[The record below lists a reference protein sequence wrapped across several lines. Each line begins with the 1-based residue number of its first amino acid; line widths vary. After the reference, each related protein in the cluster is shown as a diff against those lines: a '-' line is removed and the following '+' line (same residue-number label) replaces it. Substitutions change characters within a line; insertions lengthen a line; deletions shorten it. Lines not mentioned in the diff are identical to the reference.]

1 MNPTKRFV
9 LRRGGYVEQPPDLE
23 YRPTSTTLA
32 QAVER
37 ELDAKA
43 WAAGAVHGDFELTVD
58 GEKTVDTLERESIET
73 LAALGHPAPFGQGEH
88 TVYDESVRRCTQI
101 EGGRVQASGAGW
113 RGACDAIRAALAT
126 EMGLAGCDIEI
137 EVHKLLLYDV
147 SGHFDS
153 HADTEKSEGM
163 IASAVVVAE
172 SDHAGGA
179 LVMAHREAEAR
190 LIDGQAPRGYVQ
202 WAVWY
207 ADVAHRVEP
216 VRSGHRVAL
225 ALNVRLGASRPLE
238 ARPIRDRRLDESL
251 WTRTFEDH
259 HTMWARRAG
268 LRGTGARQYA
278 RKLVWL
284 LGHRYTE
291 PGLKAELLKGADRQ
305 LAALLGAGRG
315 SERALLGWIEIRTV
329 GDARTVQGWCWSDD
343 DSGWDGGGTARESL
357 ERQEEEEDRAGL
369 DLHREDEYQ
378 DDDYR
383 MRRVDPPAN
392 LPVLEMGPASRRDI
406 WVEGLRSLDGERADY
421 GRIAVETCE
430 LAPAEAVK
438 GLETC
443 GARVYEATG
452 NEGATL
458 ELQYRHAAL
467 VVWQPN
473 ESALDMLADCGGR
486 TALAGEFATVRRL
499 NRNDC
504 AYATS
509 LSDVAER
516 WSRAMAADGGHPAP
530 EAHRTLL
537 AALREGE
544 EKTYAHEIATIDL
557 DEAGARIVARELRAT
572 VGRER
577 TDRREMLHQF
587 VDGPARRRYERTHE
601 PQWRG
606 GGAQAPAHR
615 RRRTRDRRADVQLR
629 GSRGG
634 RGADGVAEARRAP
647 QNVRIGGVNARMTR
661 DYPGDGLPVESEDE
675 RT

>member
-1 MNPTKRFV
+1 MDPTERFV
-9 LRRGGYVEQPPDLE
+9 VRRGGYVERPPDLE
-23 YRPTSTTLA
+23 YRPTGTTLA

-58 GEKTVDTLERESIET
+58 GEETVDTLEWKSIET
-73 LAALGHPAPFGQGEH
+73 LAALGRPAPFGRGER

-101 EGGRVQASGAGW
+101 EGGRVRAGGAGW

-137 EVHKLLLYDV
+137 EVHKLLHYDV

-153 HADTEKSEGM
+153 HSDTEKSEGM

-190 LIDGQAPRGYVQ
+190 LIDGRAPQGYVQ

-207 ADVAHRVEP
+207 ADVAHKVEP

-225 ALNVRLGASRPLE
+225 ALNIRLGASRPLE
-238 ARPIRDRRLDESL
+238 ARPIRDRRLDDSL
-251 WTRTFEDH
+251 WTRTYEDH
-259 HTMWARRAG
+259 HTLWARRAG
-268 LRGTGARQYA
+268 LYGTGARQYA

-329 GDARTVQGWCWSDD
+329 GDARTVQGWDWSDD
-343 DSGWDGGGTARESL
+343 EFGWGGGGSAQESL
-357 ERQEEEEDRAGL
+357 QRQEEEEDRAGL
-369 DLHREDEYQ
+369 ELGREDEY
-378 DDDYR
+378 R
-383 MRRVDPPAN
+383 GGGWGMRRIDPPAD
-392 LPVLEMGPASRRDI
+392 LPVLEMGPARRRDI
-406 WVEGLRSLDGERADY
+406 WVEGLRSLDGGRADY
-421 GRIAVETCE
+421 GRIAVEACE

-438 GLETC
+438 GLDTC

-452 NEGATL
+452 NEGAIL

-486 TALAGEFATVRRL
+486 TALAGELATVRRL
-499 NRNDC
+499 NRNRY
-504 AYATS
+504 AYTTN
-509 LSDVAER
+509 LSDVAAR
-516 WSRAMAADGGHPAP
+516 WSRAMAADGGGPAP

-537 AALREGE
+537 AALREDE

-557 DEAGARIVARELRAT
+557 DEAGARIVARELRAA

-577 TDRREMLHQF
+577 TDRSETLRQF
-587 VDGPARRRYERTHE
+587 VDGPGRRRDEHTNRSGEAAVLEHLLTDDAGLAIAERMCDCEGREAVEERMAKLKREEHGRTYD
-601 PQWRG
+601 
-606 GGAQAPAHR
+606 R
-615 RRRTRDRRADVQLR
+615 RR
-629 GSRGG
+629 
-634 RGADGVAEARRAP
+634 
-647 QNVRIGGVNARMTR
+647 NARMTR
-661 DYPGDGLPVESEDE
+661 DYPGDGLPVESEDGE
-675 RT
+675 

>member
-1 MNPTKRFV
+1 MYPTRRFV
-9 LRRGGYVEQPPDLE
+9 VRRGGYVEQPPDLE
-23 YRPTSTTLA
+23 YRPTGTTLA

-73 LAALGHPAPFGQGEH
+73 LAALGHPAPFGRGEH

-101 EGGRVQASGAGW
+101 EGGRVQASGTGW

-137 EVHKLLLYDV
+137 AVHKLLLYDV

-179 LVMAHREAEAR
+179 LVMAHRDAEAR

-207 ADVAHRVEP
+207 ADVAHKVEP
-216 VRSGHRVAL
+216 VQRGHRVAL

-238 ARPIRDRRLDESL
+238 ARPIRDRRLAESL
-251 WTRTFEDH
+251 WTRTYEDH
-259 HTMWARRAG
+259 HTMWAQRAG
-268 LRGTGARQYA
+268 LDGTGARQYA

-329 GDARTVQGWCWSDD
+329 GDARTVQGWHWTDD
-343 DSGWDGGGTARESL
+343 DSGWDEGTGAQKNL
-357 ERQEEEEDRAGL
+357 ERQEEAEDRAGL
-369 DLHREDEYQ
+369 DLHREDEYR

-421 GRIAVETCE
+421 GRVAVETCE

-438 GLETC
+438 DLETC

-452 NEGATL
+452 NEGAIL

-486 TALAGEFATVRRL
+486 TALAGELATVRRL
-499 NRNDC
+499 NRKDH

-509 LSDVAER
+509 LTDVAER

-537 AALREGE
+537 AALSEGE
-544 EKTYAHEIATIDL
+544 DRTYAHEIATIDL
-557 DEAGARIVARELRAT
+557 DEAGAQIVARELRAT
-572 VGRER
+572 VGQER
-577 TDRREMLHQF
+577 TDRREMLHQL
-587 VDGPARRRYERTHE
+587 VDGPGRRYDEHTNHGGEVAVLKHLLTDDAGLTIAEQMCNCEGREAVEEQMARLKRGEHRRTYVRRRH
-601 PQWRG
+601 
-606 GGAQAPAHR
+606 
-615 RRRTRDRRADVQLR
+615 
-629 GSRGG
+629 
-634 RGADGVAEARRAP
+634 
-647 QNVRIGGVNARMTR
+647 ARMTR
-661 DYPGDGLPVESEDE
+661 DYPGDGLPVESEDDD
-675 RT
+675 T

>member
-1 MNPTKRFV
+1 MDPTKRFV
-9 LRRGGYVEQPPDLE
+9 VGRGGYVEQPPDLE

-32 QAVER
+32 QAVQR
-37 ELDAKA
+37 EVDAAA
-43 WAAGAVHGDFELTVD
+43 WAAGAVHGDLELTVD
-58 GEKTVDTLERESIET
+58 NEQTIKAFEREGIET
-73 LAALGHPAPFGQGEH
+73 LAALGRPAPFGRGEK

-126 EMGLAGCDIEI
+126 QMGLAGCDIEI
-137 EVHKLLLYDV
+137 ELHKLLVYDV

-172 SDHAGGA
+172 SDHKGGV
-179 LVMAHREAEAR
+179 LVMEHRGAEAR
-190 LIDGQAPRGYVQ
+190 LIDGQTPPGYVQ

-207 ADVAHRVEP
+207 ADVAHQVER

-225 ALNVRLGASRPLE
+225 ALNIGLGASRPLV
-238 ARPIRDRRLDESL
+238 ARPIRDRRLYESL
-251 WTRTFEDH
+251 WTRTYEDY
-259 HTMWARRAG
+259 HTGWARRAG
-268 LRGTGARQYA
+268 LHGTGARQYA

-305 LAALLGAGRG
+305 LAALLGTGRG

-329 GDARTVQGWCWSDD
+329 GDARTVQGWGWDD
-343 DSGWDGGGTARESL
+343 DDTEWEENHSARESL
-357 ERQEEEEDRAGL
+357 ERQEEAEDRAGL
-369 DLHREDEYQ
+369 QLDREDERR
-378 DDDYR
+378 DDDYA

-392 LPVLEMGPASRRDI
+392 LPVLEMGPARRRDV
-406 WVEGLRSLDGERADY
+406 WVEGLLSLDGEHADY

-430 LAPAEAVK
+430 LAPPVAVE
-438 GLETC
+438 GIETC

-452 NEGATL
+452 NEGAIL

-486 TALAGEFATVRRL
+486 AALAGELATVRRL
-499 NRNDC
+499 GRRD
-504 AYATS
+504 AAFATS
-509 LSDVAER
+509 LSNVAER
-516 WSRAMAADGGHPAP
+516 WRRAMAADGGGPAP

-544 EKTYAHEIATIDL
+544 EQTYAHEIAIVDL
-557 DEAGARIVARELRAT
+557 DEAGAEIVARELRAT
-572 VGRER
+572 VGRKR
-577 TDRREMLHQF
+577 TDWPETLHQF
-587 VDGPARRRYERTHE
+587 VDGPKRRYDEHTNCSGEVAVLKHLLTDDAGLAIAERMCNCEGREAVEEYMSRLKREEHRRTYDRRR
-601 PQWRG
+601 
-606 GGAQAPAHR
+606 
-615 RRRTRDRRADVQLR
+615 
-629 GSRGG
+629 
-634 RGADGVAEARRAP
+634 
-647 QNVRIGGVNARMTR
+647 IARMTR
-661 DYPGDGLPVESEDE
+661 DYPGDGLRGESEDE
-675 RT
+675 E

>member
-1 MNPTKRFV
+1 M
-9 LRRGGYVEQPPDLE
+9 EQPPDLE

-43 WAAGAVHGDFELTVD
+43 WAAGAVNGDFELTVD

-73 LAALGHPAPFGQGEH
+73 LAALGHPAPFGRGEH

-101 EGGRVQASGAGW
+101 EGARVQASGAGW

-126 EMGLAGCDIEI
+126 EMGLAGCDIEL

-147 SGHFDS
+147 YGHFDS

-190 LIDGQAPRGYVQ
+190 LIDGRAPRGYVQ

-207 ADVAHRVEP
+207 ADVVHRVEP

-238 ARPIRDRRLDESL
+238 ARPIRDRRLDEIL

-259 HTMWARRAG
+259 HTMWAGRAG

-305 LAALLGAGRG
+305 LAALLGAARG

-329 GDARTVQGWCWSDD
+329 GDARTVEGWCWSDD
-343 DSGWDGGGTARESL
+343 ESGAASGAEAL
-357 ERQEEEEDRAGL
+357 EQQEEAEDRAGL
-369 DLHREDEYQ
+369 ELHGEVEY
-378 DDDYR
+378 YR
-383 MRRVDPPAN
+383 YEGWGMRRVDPPAN

-430 LAPAEAVK
+430 LAPAEAVN

-473 ESALDMLADCGGR
+473 EAALDMLADCGGR
-486 TALAGEFATVRRL
+486 TALAGEFATVRKL
-499 NRNDC
+499 NRNDY

-544 EKTYAHEIATIDL
+544 EKTYAREIATIDL

-577 TDRREMLHQF
+577 TNRPEMLHQF
-587 VDGPARRRYERTHE
+587 MDGPGRRYGEHTNHSGEAAVLKHLLTDDAGLAIAERMCNCEGREAVEDEMARLKREEHGRTYYRRR
-601 PQWRG
+601 
-606 GGAQAPAHR
+606 
-615 RRRTRDRRADVQLR
+615 
-629 GSRGG
+629 
-634 RGADGVAEARRAP
+634 
-647 QNVRIGGVNARMTR
+647 NARVTR
-661 DYPGDGLPVESEDE
+661 DYPGDGLPIESEDGE
-675 RT
+675 EEK